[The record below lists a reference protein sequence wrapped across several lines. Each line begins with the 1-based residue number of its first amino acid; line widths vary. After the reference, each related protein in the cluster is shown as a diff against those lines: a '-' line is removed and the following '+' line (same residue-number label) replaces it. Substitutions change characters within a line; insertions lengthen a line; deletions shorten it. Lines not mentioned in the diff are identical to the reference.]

1 MNREAKRLEN
11 NVMNAVGDTTSC
23 NSRRYA

>member
-1 MNREAKRLEN
+1 MNREAKRLE